1 MGPAMIFKDPYNHRS
16 CTGRR
21 LEIFL
26 RLRERLNLDGI
37 REAAGYCLD
46 APESVPAGS
55 TVSAEVLGDII
66 IRPALAER

>member
-1 MGPAMIFKDPYNHRS
+1 MIFKDSYHPRT

-26 RLRERLNLDGI
+26 RLRERLNLECI

-46 APESVPAGS
+46 APESTPAGS
-55 TVSAEVLGDII
+55 TTASEVLGDII
-66 IRPALAER
+66 IRPALANR